1 MSLADN
7 PLAGEP
13 MRASSG
19 SDERLGR
26 TRCDAVPM
34 PETVSTGE
42 VAHAI
47 GHHHHSE
54 RTSRRAEVIEILE
67 AILLAVVAVA
77 TAWSGYQTARW
88 DGRQADLF
96 GVSNKYRALSN
107 KAATRSGQEELY
119 DTSTFSF
126 WLQAK
131 SQGDREAAQLFVRRF
146 RPEYRP
152 AFAAWL
158 GTDPFHNPKAPPGPI
173 LMPQYHNAMAT
184 KAQAYDTRATA
195 AFEQGTKARETGDK
209 YLRNTVLLATVL
221 FLTALAQKFKVE
233 GVRIGLIGV
242 SGVLLVIALYFVVTY
257 ARA

>member
-1 MSLADN
+1 MSLTDN
-7 PLAGEP
+7 AHAPEP

-19 SDERLGR
+19 SDERLAW
-26 TRCDAVPM
+26 TWCDAVPM
-34 PETVSTGE
+34 PETVSTE
-42 VAHAI
+42 QVAHTI
-47 GHHHHSE
+47 GHHHHTE
-54 RTSRRAEVIEILE
+54 RTGRRAEVIEILE

-88 DGRQADLF
+88 DTRQAHLY
-96 GVSNKYRALSN
+96 GLSNKYRAVSN

-131 SQGDREAAQLFVRRF
+131 AQGDREAAQLFVRRF

-173 LMPQYHNAMAT
+173 LMPQYHNAMAA
-184 KAQAYDTRATA
+184 KAEANDARATT
-195 AFEQGTKARETGDK
+195 AFEQGTKARETGDR

-233 GVRIGLIGV
+233 TVRIGLIGV